1 MKSACIHRFPIRR
14 IGLCLFYAG
23 LGLVCHP
30 LLAAVTQGSGDLII
44 NVEKNAPGRY
54 STIVTRDG
62 GAGSLG
68 PSYSVSTLSDGEKLS
83 GIVQSAGQ
91 GLCSGR
97 YLTGSGVLQG
107 VRIPIAMFSQRPYRY
122 EKNYQC
128 GSTINYVSSSGDSV
142 VGFALGDSQSGDGTE
157 IVLQKNTDLSQFAG
171 QRILLGNVRL
181 TGNDGVAK
189 ASNVYLSFAR
199 TLRSDPALID
209 ASFLKADAAR
219 FSTVAI
225 NQDTIKT
232 AVLNVRRISDSPA
245 TVLPFNVTFES
256 MKGAPNRDFRM
267 YSLEQPEKFIPYGIS
282 VDKRTVGYG
291 DVLTYTLGSTSGSAQ
306 LLEINFTIRGKD
318 LVGLKGGTHFSDT
331 FTAVVTPNL

>member
-1 MKSACIHRFPIRR
+1 MKFKVFRGFSVGSVRLCMLSAI
-14 IGLCLFYAG
+14 
-23 LGLVCHP
+23 LGLACQP
-30 LLAAVTQGSGDLII
+30 LQASVTQGAGDLII
-44 NVEKNAPGRY
+44 NVEKSAPGRY
-54 STIVTRDG
+54 STTVTRDG

-68 PSYSVSTLSDGEKLS
+68 ASYFVTTLSNGDKLS
-83 GIVQSAGQ
+83 GVVQSAGQ

-97 YLTGSGVLQG
+97 YLTGSGALQG

-128 GSTINYVSSSGDSV
+128 GSTINYVSNSGDNV
-142 VGFALGDSQSGDGTE
+142 VGFAVGDNQSGDGTE
-157 IVLQKNTDLSQFAG
+157 IVLQKNTDLSQYAG

-181 TGNDGVAK
+181 TGNDGVVE

-199 TLRSDPALID
+199 TLKSDPALID
-209 ASFLKADAAR
+209 ASFVKVDAAR

-225 NQDTIKT
+225 NQDTVKT

-256 MKGAPNRDFRM
+256 MKGAPNGDFRM
-267 YSLEQPEKFIPYGIS
+267 YSLEQPEKFIPYGVS

-331 FTAVVTPNL
+331 FTAVVTPGL